1 MIEFNDVDIDNDLT
15 AEEGGASW
23 IADGNK
29 KFKGY
34 SVFVNDVEILFS
46 ESELKS
52 MLRDIQDEL

>member
-1 MIEFNDVDIDNDLT
+1 MIEFNDCDIDSELT
-15 AEEGGASW
+15 DDEGGATW
-23 IADGNK
+23 VAGGDK

-52 MLRDIQDEL
+52 MLRAIRDEL

>member
-23 IADGNK
+23 ISDGDK

-46 ESELKS
+46 ESEIKA
-52 MLRDIQDEL
+52 MLMAIRDEL

>member
-1 MIEFNDVDIDNDLT
+1 MIEFNDCDIDSELT
-15 AEEGGASW
+15 ADEGGATW
-23 IADGNK
+23 VADGDK

-52 MLRDIQDEL
+52 MLRAIRDEL